1 MLIESEYLI
10 VMLLH
15 TQVYNVNLG
24 EIDTCKKVK
33 KFTLDGT
40 EPRES

>member
-1 MLIESEYLI
+1 MQRMVGNSDSSGDATAARRDCSDDE
-10 VMLLH
+10 
-15 TQVYNVNLG
+15 
-24 EIDTCKKVK
+24 KVK